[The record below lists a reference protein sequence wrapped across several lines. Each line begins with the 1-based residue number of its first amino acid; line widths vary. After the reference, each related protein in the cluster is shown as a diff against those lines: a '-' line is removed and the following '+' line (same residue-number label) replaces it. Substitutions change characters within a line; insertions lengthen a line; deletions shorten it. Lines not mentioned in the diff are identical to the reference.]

1 MLAAMALIYTTG
13 SLRAWQRF
21 FDVWMTAMPTIARGL
36 ADSAASGGRRSDA
49 AVAVH
54 DQICA
59 LVGEFIEAP
68 YQEAHRARAELKKLF
83 DGFRSRLSQETT
95 PPATAAG
102 EYWRRWE
109 VKP

>member
-1 MLAAMALIYTTG
+1 MLASMALIYTAG
-13 SLRAWQRF
+13 SLRAWQRVI
-21 FDVWMTAMPTIARGL
+21 DVGMRAMPMIARSL
-36 ADSAASGGRRSDA
+36 ADSAASGGLPSDA

-59 LVGEFIEAP
+59 LVRELVEAP
-68 YQEAHRARAELKKLF
+68 YQEAHRALAELEKMF
-83 DGFRSRLSQETT
+83 DGFRSHVSQVTT
-95 PPATAAG
+95 SPAPPG